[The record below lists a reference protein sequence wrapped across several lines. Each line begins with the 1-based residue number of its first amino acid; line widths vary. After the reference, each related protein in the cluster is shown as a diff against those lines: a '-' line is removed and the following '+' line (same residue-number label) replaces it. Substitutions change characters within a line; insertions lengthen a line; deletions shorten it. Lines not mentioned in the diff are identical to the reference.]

1 MINALRRFICIRG
14 YPERIRSDRGTNFT
28 SADKELKES
37 VENLDEHKIR
47 GICLQKE
54 IEWVF
59 NPPASS
65 HMGGVWERM
74 IRTIRQVLKAT
85 LKEQLV
91 SDEVL
96 STFMAEAVNII
107 NSRPLTRNSD
117 SPLDEQPLNQLLHL
131 RPCASLPPG
140 IFEKRDLYCKR
151 AWRQSQ
157 YLANL
162 FWRRWT
168 KEYLPTLLERQKWN
182 LKKRNLCVG
191 DVVLVADDNFAR
203 GNWPLARVV
212 EVITGQDGMVRV
224 AKVKTTSTVATY
236 SKKKRN
242 EELNTSTVILTRPV
256 TKLCLLEI
264 DQEDEKDNE

>member
-1 MINALRRFICIRG
+1 
-14 YPERIRSDRGTNFT
+14 
-28 SADKELKES
+28 
-37 VENLDEHKIR
+37 
-47 GICLQKE
+47 
-54 IEWVF
+54 
-59 NPPASS
+59 
-65 HMGGVWERM
+65 
-74 IRTIRQVLKAT
+74 
-85 LKEQLV
+85 
-91 SDEVL
+91 
-96 STFMAEAVNII
+96 
-107 NSRPLTRNSD
+107 
-117 SPLDEQPLNQLLHL
+117 
-131 RPCASLPPG
+131 
-140 IFEKRDLYCKR
+140 
-151 AWRQSQ
+151 
-157 YLANL
+157 LANL

-256 TKLCLLEI
+256 TKLCLLEM